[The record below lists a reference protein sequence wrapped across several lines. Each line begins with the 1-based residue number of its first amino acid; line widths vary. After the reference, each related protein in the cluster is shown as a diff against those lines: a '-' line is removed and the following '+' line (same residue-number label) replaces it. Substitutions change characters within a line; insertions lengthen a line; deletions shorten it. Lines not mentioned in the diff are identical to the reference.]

1 MDLSI
6 VIPAFNA
13 QNTILN
19 TINSIISQDSY
30 SISYEIIIID
40 DGSTDN
46 TYQIC
51 KSLIDP
57 NNDLCVRLFT
67 QKNQGVSVAR
77 NNGIIHSVGNKIFFL
92 DSDDEVT
99 SDFFKC
105 ILDSLHCDFISFGY
119 FTSRNNI
126 TCSEFK
132 FANSGIYSI
141 NDLCKSMKDLDL
153 INPMCGKIFDL
164 SIIRSRNLFFDISET
179 FGEDTL
185 FVYNYLRHINKI
197 AIISSL
203 LLKNNIDNE
212 NSLSRKYYDLSNVSS
227 KLLHSINYIYFSDEA
242 LKNIILKI
250 VKNYLIHAIKINKN
264 IKGILSD
271 LRKIRVVID
280 KKICGK
286 LLSGSIYDK
295 FIYNL
300 FISNHYYLL
309 YVFMKLRVA
318 LL

>member
-57 NNDLCVRLFT
+57 NNDLCIRLFT

-105 ILDSLHCDFISFGY
+105 I
-119 FTSRNNI
+119 FTS
-126 TCSEFK
+126 
-132 FANSGIYSI
+132 
-141 NDLCKSMKDLDL
+141 L
-153 INPMCGKIFDL
+153 
-164 SIIRSRNLFFDISET
+164 
-179 FGEDTL
+179 
-185 FVYNYLRHINKI
+185 
-197 AIISSL
+197 
-203 LLKNNIDNE
+203 
-212 NSLSRKYYDLSNVSS
+212 
-227 KLLHSINYIYFSDEA
+227 
-242 LKNIILKI
+242 
-250 VKNYLIHAIKINKN
+250 
-264 IKGILSD
+264 
-271 LRKIRVVID
+271 
-280 KKICGK
+280 
-286 LLSGSIYDK
+286 
-295 FIYNL
+295 
-300 FISNHYYLL
+300 
-309 YVFMKLRVA
+309 
-318 LL
+318 